1 MNNSYITI
9 IKEKRT
15 VLSRKRV
22 PLNQNECTADF
33 RIGVPFEQ
41 NLQIFSQ
48 ENVETALKSIG
59 FYRLRGY
66 SFHLYDNSTKK
77 YIPGIKF
84 EDIIKLYQFEKA
96 HLSV

>member
-41 NLQIFSQ
+41 NLQASEVCWF
-48 ENVETALKSIG
+48 G
-59 FYRLRGY
+59 FEGGLLGAAWVLEGSGVY
-66 SFHLYDNSTKK
+66 
-77 YIPGIKF
+77 
-84 EDIIKLYQFEKA
+84 
-96 HLSV
+96 V